1 MDEATLNKLPESLKA
16 KIARASRNKGSNYER
31 EVAKKIAAYFG
42 WKWDSCF
49 YRTKPHGMAQPNGD
63 IQPINEMND
72 LWRVAKL
79 GPIEAKCRKE
89 WSFDQLFKDAKNSC
103 LYRYWEKSNNDT
115 KRDNTVLIFTKASV
129 SDYVMTSNIQMTST
143 QPAIAFNVGDDFFLI
158 RTLKTFLTENWPNTG
173 GL

>member
-16 KIARASRNKGSNYER
+16 RIARASRNKGSNYER

-72 LWRVAKL
+72 LWRQAKL
-79 GPIEAKCRKE
+79 GPLECKSRKE
-89 WSFDQLFKDAKNSC
+89 WSFDNLFKSPKDSYIYK
-103 LYRYWEKSNNDT
+103 YWKKSEDDT
-115 KRDNTVLIFTKASV
+115 GNRGNTVLAFTKPAV
-129 SDYVMTSNIQMTST
+129 SDMVMTVNRSVIPEQTALHFKVGTDYFMIQ
-143 QPAIAFNVGDDFFLI
+143 
-158 RTLKTFLTENWPNTG
+158 TLKSFLMDTWPKEG
-173 GL
+173 

>member
-72 LWRVAKL
+72 LWRQAKL
-79 GPIEAKCRKE
+79 GPLECKLRNNE
-89 WSFDQLFKDAKNSC
+89 WSFDQLFKNPKNSY
-103 LYRYWEKSNNDT
+103 LYRYWDKSNNDT
-115 KRDNTVLIFTKASV
+115 KRHDTVLIFTKNAV
-129 SDYVMTSNIQMTST
+129 SDYVMVANRNMIPEQT
-143 QPAIAFNVGDDFFLI
+143 ALCFKVDDDFFMI
-158 RTLKTFLTENWPNTG
+158 QTLQAFLMDTWPKEG
-173 GL
+173 